1 MIILAFALAAAELC
15 RVSGER
21 FIMSRG
27 LRIRC
32 LSPLSPEQTEMVVGH
47 HHKHQNGDVEL
58 LAYVTTLQ
66 PWHSLRLARPCVTS
80 CTVPVYGS
88 RQGLLGVSRLTTRCF
103 SRRGFPVF
111 GRQRACCDGVD
122 PGAKGRER
130 TVDLAD
136 QRFFNNS
143 GPGPGSSLT
152 LAASCER

>member
-32 LSPLSPEQTEMVVGH
+32 LSPLSPEQTEMVVGTTTSTRIVT
-47 HHKHQNGDVEL
+47 VEL
-58 LAYVTTLQ
+58 LAYVTTLR

-88 RQGLLGVSRLTTRCF
+88 RQGCCLGF
-103 SRRGFPVF
+103 QG
-111 GRQRACCDGVD
+111 
-122 PGAKGRER
+122 
-130 TVDLAD
+130 
-136 QRFFNNS
+136 
-143 GPGPGSSLT
+143 
-152 LAASCER
+152 